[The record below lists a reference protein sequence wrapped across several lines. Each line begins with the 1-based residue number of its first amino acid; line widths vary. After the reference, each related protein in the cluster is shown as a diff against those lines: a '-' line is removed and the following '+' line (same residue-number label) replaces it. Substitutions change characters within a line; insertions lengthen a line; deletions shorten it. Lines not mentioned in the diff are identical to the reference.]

1 MDSSTPP
8 PPYPPQ
14 DLSGR
19 VLEDF
24 RVLRRLGQGGMG
36 QVYLA
41 EQLSLQR
48 QVALK
53 ILRSDLAADAT
64 ALKRF
69 QSEAAAVARVNHANI
84 VQVFA
89 TGTAEGLHYIALE
102 YIQGRN
108 LSEYLTRKGPPD
120 VPLALSIMTQVA
132 AALQRASE
140 LGIIHRDIK
149 PENILLTRR
158 GEVKV
163 ADFGLSRVLAGDFQA
178 VNLTQ
183 TGLTMGT
190 PLYMSPEQVEG
201 KQLDPRTD
209 IYSFGVTC
217 YHMLAGEP
225 PFRGDHAFEVAL
237 KHVRSEPTALQD
249 QRPDLPPELC
259 ALVHK
264 MMAKE
269 PAQRYQT
276 CRDLLKDLARLRQQ
290 VTQALIRP
298 DDKALAAPLLA
309 NEPDAEAAYL
319 ALEDEEAPVLV
330 PANPAIA
337 NARPQ
342 RRWVL
347 ALGLVAA
354 ASIGSALGLVR
365 AYQFRPT
372 VVDEETAVTAS
383 SPVEALFSDKK
394 REQFLLMAVE
404 QYADPGNSQR
414 LEVGL
419 VHRLELG
426 LFYLK
431 AEPPRL
437 QDADQYFL
445 ELMRNPQQVKA
456 YTTLGRVGHAIV
468 LALQD
473 RASESNALFLEVF
486 QEILPEK
493 DPIEQGRFLLN
504 NPELRYWIAR
514 ALDYNAVNLEA
525 ARQPFPE
532 KLRALRQPPFPVP
545 GAPLRDKGKAKA

>member
-1 MDSSTPP
+1 
-8 PPYPPQ
+8 
-14 DLSGR
+14 
-19 VLEDF
+19 
-24 RVLRRLGQGGMG
+24 MG

-41 EQLSLQR
+41 EQISLHR

-53 ILRSDLAADAT
+53 ILRADLAADAT

-89 TGTAEGLHYIALE
+89 TGAAEGLHYIALE
-102 YIQGRN
+102 YVQGRN
-108 LSEYLTRKGPPD
+108 LGEYLSRKGPPELS
-120 VPLALSIMTQVA
+120 LALSIMTQVA
-132 AALQRASE
+132 AGLQRASE

-163 ADFGLSRVLAGDFQA
+163 ADFGLSRMLSGDLQA
-178 VNLTQ
+178 INLTQ

-209 IYSFGVTC
+209 IYSFGVSC

-237 KHVRSEPTALQD
+237 KHVRSEPPPLQEL
-249 QRPDLPPELC
+249 RPDLPAELC
-259 ALVHK
+259 QLIHK
-264 MMAKE
+264 MMAKD
-269 PAQRYQT
+269 PAQRYLT
-276 CRDLLKDLARLRQQ
+276 CRELLRDLAQLRQK
-290 VTQALIRP
+290 VTQAMIHPGEDSSPALLT
-298 DDKALAAPLLA
+298 DDG
-309 NEPDAEAAYL
+309 PDAEAAYL
-319 ALEDEEAPVLV
+319 ALEDEEPSEQSAAEEPAPSATPRWRFRWPLAAGLAVAL
-330 PANPAIA
+330 IA
-337 NARPQ
+337 
-342 RRWVL
+342 
-347 ALGLVAA
+347 GI
-354 ASIGSALGLVR
+354 SLGLVR
-365 AYQFRPT
+365 ARQLRTPPT
-372 VVDEETAVTAS
+372 EQEPAGTPS

-394 REQFLLMAVE
+394 REQFLQMAVE

-437 QDADQYFL
+437 GDADRFFQD
-445 ELMRNPQQVKA
+445 LMRNPQQVKA
-456 YTTLGRVGHAIV
+456 YATLGKIGHAIV

-473 RASESNALFLEVF
+473 RASESTALFVEVF
-486 QEILPEK
+486 NEILPDK
-493 DPIEQGRFLLN
+493 TPLEQGRYLLN

-525 ARQPFPE
+525 DKLPFPE

-545 GAPLRDKGKAKA
+545 GAPGRDKGKARN